1 MKLSRLTLRNSRG
14 QAMVEAALIT
24 PVLLLLVL
32 GAYDVSIFASNK
44 VQALGAVR
52 HGVRIAAQL
61 GGVPNN
67 PAPPASRTC
76 DGTIV
81 SLSPEDNVDNIDK
94 QIVQVVVAATT
105 NMNYVTVNEVDIYQP
120 SRPDGAYVSGDP
132 VNRYNKAGSRI
143 GPVGFHLNQR
153 CQGPLGSSP
162 HDASMGVRLNWSY
175 NPANGIPG
183 PSFASILDYS
193 VEKMQ
198 ECTDN
203 CV

>member
-1 MKLSRLTLRNSRG
+1 MKLKLFGLHNRGG
-14 QAMVEAALIT
+14 QAMVEAALLT

-61 GGVPNN
+61 GGVPKN
-67 PAPPASRTC
+67 PPPPASHTC

-81 SLSPEDNVDNIDK
+81 GGSPQDNVDNIDK
-94 QIVQVVVAATT
+94 QIVQVVVAATA

-120 SRPDGAYVSGDP
+120 GSSKGAFVSGDP
-132 VNRYNKAGSRI
+132 VNRYSKAGTRI
-143 GPVGFHLNQR
+143 GPVGFPLNQR

-162 HDASMGVRLNWSY
+162 HDTSIGVRLDWTY
-175 NPANGIPG
+175 RPANGIPG
-183 PSFASILDYS
+183 PSFVSILDYS